1 VAADRVALGAILDGQ
16 GRYAESEPL
25 YRAALRVLRRS
36 PEAGAHDL
44 AVALHDLGSM
54 YVLRGRVERGR
65 RLLEE
70 AAAIKRRVLGAGHP
84 SLEVTLH
91 NLEVAA
97 RRRETR
103 DRGS

>member
-1 VAADRVALGAILDGQ
+1 
-16 GRYAESEPL
+16 
-25 YRAALRVLRRS
+25 
-36 PEAGAHDL
+36 
-44 AVALHDLGSM
+44 M

-84 SLEVTLH
+84 SLEVTRH

>member
-1 VAADRVALGAILDGQ
+1 MALGAILDGQ

-25 YRAALRVLRRS
+25 YQAALRVLRQS
-36 PEAGAHDL
+36 PGAGTHDL

-65 RLLEE
+65 RLLEQ
-70 AAAIKRRVLGAGHP
+70 AAAIKRKVLGAGHP

-91 NLEVAA
+91 NLDVAA
-97 RRRETR
+97 RRREAR